1 MPTDK
6 KYLLDANV
14 FIEAKR
20 RYYAFDVCPGFWECL
35 VWHHQ
40 GAYIQSIDRVK
51 DEFERGA
58 DELSE
63 WARSV
68 MPQTCFASCDDTAA
82 TGQYAEIMVWV
93 QSQDQFFPEAKAEFA
108 GSADGW
114 LIAYA
119 KVNSLIVVTQE
130 VLAPDARKR
139 VPIPNVCQAFGVDYV
154 DTFEM
159 LRDLEAQFN
168 WQATT

>member
-20 RYYAFDVCPGFWECL
+20 RYYAFDLCPGYWECL
-35 VWHHQ
+35 VWHHRTTC
-40 GAYIQSIDRVK
+40 IQSIDRVK

-68 MPQTCFASCDDTAA
+68 MPQTCFASCDDTAVTA
-82 TGQYAEIMVWV
+82 QYAEIMGWV
-93 QSQDQFFPEAKAEFA
+93 QSQDQFFPEAKAGFA

-130 VLAPDARKR
+130 VLAPDARKK

-159 LRDLEAQFN
+159 LRDLETQFN

>member
-20 RYYAFDVCPGFWECL
+20 RYYAFDLCPGYWECL
-35 VWHHQ
+35 VWHHRT
-40 GAYIQSIDRVK
+40 ACIQSIDRVK
-51 DEFERGA
+51 GEFERGA

-63 WARSV
+63 WATSV
-68 MPQTCFASCDDTAA
+68 MPETCFASCDDTAVTA
-82 TGQYAEIMVWV
+82 QYAEIMAWV
-93 QSQDQFFPEAKAEFA
+93 QSQDQFFPEAKAEYA

-130 VLAPDARKR
+130 VLAPDARKK